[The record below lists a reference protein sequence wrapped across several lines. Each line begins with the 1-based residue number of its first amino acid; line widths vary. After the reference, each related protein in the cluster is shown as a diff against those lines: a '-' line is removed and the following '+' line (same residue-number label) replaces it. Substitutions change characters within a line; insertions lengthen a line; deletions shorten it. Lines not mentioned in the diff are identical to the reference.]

1 MAKFSTGLRNTML
14 ATGSL
19 KSVMDG
25 TVMRL
30 YSGTPPASADAPVT
44 GTLLATLS
52 VNGNGAGVT
61 FETIPADGVLAKEP
75 AEVWQGT
82 NAATGTVAYA
92 RLVAP
97 ADTGNTSTTANRIQ
111 VTVGNTNTDILVA
124 NTLLTSGQT
133 FTLNYFNVELPTL

>member
-14 ATGSL
+14 GTGSL
-19 KSVMDG
+19 RSVMNSS
-25 TVMRL
+25 VMRL
-30 YSGTPPASADAPVT
+30 YSGSPPASADAAVT
-44 GTLLATLS
+44 GTLLCTLS
-52 VNGNGAGVT
+52 VNGSGTGVT
-61 FETIPADGVLAKEP
+61 FETIPADGVIAKEP

-92 RLVAP
+92 RLVATS
-97 ADTGNTSTTANRIQ
+97 DTGNTSTTANRIQ
-111 VTVGNTNTDILVA
+111 VTVGNTSTDILVA

>member
-14 ATGSL
+14 GTGSL
-19 KSVMDG
+19 RSVMDG

-30 YSGTPPASADAPVT
+30 YSGSPPASADAAVT
-44 GTLLATLS
+44 GTLLCTLS
-52 VNGNGAGVT
+52 VNGSGTGVT
-61 FETIPADGVLAKEP
+61 FETIPADGVIAKEP

-92 RLVAP
+92 RLVATS
-97 ADTGNTSTTANRIQ
+97 DTGNTSTTANRIQ
-111 VTVGNTNTDILVA
+111 VTVGNTSTDILVA

>member
-14 ATGSL
+14 GTGSL
-19 KSVMDG
+19 RSVMNG
-25 TVMRL
+25 SVMRL
-30 YSGTPPASADAPVT
+30 YSGSPPASADAAVT
-44 GTLLATLS
+44 GTLLCTLS
-52 VNGNGAGVT
+52 VNGSGTGVT
-61 FETIPADGVLAKEP
+61 FETIPADGVIAKEP

-92 RLVAP
+92 RLVATS
-97 ADTGNTSTTANRIQ
+97 DTGNTSTTANRIQ
-111 VTVGNTNTDILVA
+111 VTVGNTSTDILVA